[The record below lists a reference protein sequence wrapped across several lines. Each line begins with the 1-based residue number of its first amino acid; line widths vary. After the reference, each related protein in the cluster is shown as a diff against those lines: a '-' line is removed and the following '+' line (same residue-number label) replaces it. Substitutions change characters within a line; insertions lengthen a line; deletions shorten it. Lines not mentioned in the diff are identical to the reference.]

1 MSQDVQRQRR
11 QNEIQESLQT
21 ALQCL
26 QAHFKDDI
34 ESAELFIRQNGDL
47 HNVAM
52 AFNSAARRQ
61 MDRQQKISQW
71 GKSEVDTMILCFDLL
86 KYANDMDQL
95 TLGLTNTVVRT
106 VEKAYL

>member
-1 MSQDVQRQRR
+1 
-11 QNEIQESLQT
+11 
-21 ALQCL
+21 
-26 QAHFKDDI
+26 
-34 ESAELFIRQNGDL
+34 
-47 HNVAM
+47 
-52 AFNSAARRQ
+52 

-95 TLGLTNTVVRT
+95 TLSLTNTVVRT